1 MKWSSILTWLMLAL
15 IAFAFYAVR
24 KRIPT
29 EGTATIMYAIL
40 VTYFLIPL
48 SPRAAVLTGLVSM
61 FVHLVVTAA
70 TYDSDTKS
78 VARQIVA
85 NFLLYVC
92 ANIVGL
98 YYRHSSDMIHR
109 QSFIETKDCMQARIM
124 LEYKQKE
131 KEMLMK
137 SVLPEHVAMEIRDDI
152 VKRKVD
158 ETHQFHPFYMKR
170 HKNVSIVFADI
181 VNFTYLASGYTARE
195 LVQILNELFTEF
207 DQLAEEHHCL
217 RIKILGDCYYCVS
230 GLLNPH
236 EHHAMHAV
244 EMGLSMVEA
253 IKRVQNVTGVDVNM
267 RVGVHT
273 GAVLSG
279 VMGQQKWQYDVWSN
293 DVTMANHIES
303 GGVAGY
309 VWCFSCL
316 ITISF
321 LVTYMH
327 LDMCTYQKQLL
338 PAYKDYMRH

>member
-1 MKWSSILTWLMLAL
+1 MLGWKL
-15 IAFAFYAVR
+15 NIICYH
-24 KRIPT
+24 INPCDD
-29 EGTATIMYAIL
+29 
-40 VTYFLIPL
+40 
-48 SPRAAVLTGLVSM
+48 VL
-61 FVHLVVTAA
+61 
-70 TYDSDTKS
+70 
-78 VARQIVA
+78 
-85 NFLLYVC
+85 LL
-92 ANIVGL
+92 L
-98 YYRHSSDMIHR
+98 
-109 QSFIETKDCMQARIM
+109 F
-124 LEYKQKE
+124 
-131 KEMLMK
+131 
-137 SVLPEHVAMEIRDDI
+137 
-152 VKRKVD
+152 
-158 ETHQFHPFYMKR
+158 
-170 HKNVSIVFADI
+170 SIVFADI